1 MGSGMLY
8 VPGSPASLP
17 WDFLCASTA
26 WLKCHWGCIPSLSLT
41 WTVETSI
48 SLLAVPGWALQW
60 GEQSST
66 EPGQHEHNSL
76 MLS

>member
-1 MGSGMLY
+1 MCSWLPSIPPLGL
-8 VPGSPASLP
+8 SL
-17 WDFLCASTA
+17 CQHSVAQR
-26 WLKCHWGCIPSLSLT
+26 HWGCIPSLSLT

-66 EPGQHEHNSL
+66 ESGQREHNSL